1 MSVPMALSPKVKMKR
16 IACLLVA
23 MFFVTWFGKAQT
35 EILVGEGETTF
46 TDYLP
51 FSFYE
56 PYSYDQTI
64 YLAEELIPG
73 TITSIS

>member
-1 MSVPMALSPKVKMKR
+1 MKMKR

-64 YLAEELIPG
+64 YLAE
-73 TITSIS
+73 